1 MRKVIVY
8 LLITAIVVGLVLYFI
23 VNSALVIRKV
33 ANTYAPDY
41 NITYSRIHGNVITG
55 VKIEDLAYNQN
66 ALAKHITLKWNPAGL
81 FKKTII
87 VNTLQIEKANV
98 DTIKTL
104 ISSFSS
110 LENNESE
117 ESSSSGSVDIGVK
130 VDHLSLS
137 LESFVEQGITVSDVM
152 LDVKDVLYTND
163 NVNIRKLN
171 LHADT
176 NVTDI
181 ILDASLKDGHV
192 NVKELSIKDI
202 DTLALQTLF
211 VPDSNESNV
220 SKESDTLA
228 TDETNSSNDEPVHPL
243 IPKWVHIGKLEVSLL
258 PLVYKPVDIR
268 ALSLSGSNAVFD
280 VEKLIL
286 QKANLNLNSST
297 NLSDIQYKTKVKNNK
312 LIGKV
317 DFKPKKALFKLYE
330 LPIRR
335 EAVGDIVL
343 DLNISETLVSTDLQ
357 IKMKQVLQ
365 AKEDEFNFDINNL
378 HSYVSYDIV
387 EGSIT
392 AKSNVILT
400 TPYAK
405 DVLVTNLFTM
415 DEQIHYSGEIHAQ
428 QIIGVDAKFVKPLNN
443 LHIIYEGDDHSIKT
457 DINSD
462 NLQGTFISSDFKKAA
477 LHLEN
482 KEALVLNEFI
492 ELPEELNQTKA
503 NITIDAPLSF
513 EENATML
520 AYVKLDS
527 NVVKLDANVSY
538 KDTLEVKTL
547 SYIPEESLLRAYR
560 EALKWDS
567 LNPIKSDVEL
577 IDGSIQSQIT
587 AGTLSAKATYDLNST
602 RVEGKVTLGG
612 LTANV
617 SGIVDEKISVGTK
630 INSMNALTESVKSIY
645 TLGDIPVVKGSADI
659 SVELTEMET
668 VDIVLKSPEI
678 MYEADSKTEY
688 YVNDIELAVN
698 LQDQKVVL
706 DRYAL
711 TYGGQKVFS
720 TKPSTVLF
728 TDTNV
733 TIEPFWLND
742 ELKVAGTYDLKSRK
756 GTIDTEAEKLHI
768 AHEIVELDSKV
779 DIITVLDGN
788 KTSVNGEI
796 ILLGGKIFYDLSQKT
811 YASDSDIII
820 VQDIKEKKESPFMD
834 NLSVA
839 VQIKTQKPLI
849 YKKGDVDIQAV
860 VDLSVYKAEESELM
874 VLGSVEILKGGS
886 YTFEGKRFV
895 LDKSF
900 VHFTGNP
907 NKPLLEASVKYKSRN
922 HLITIMV
929 TGSADSPNIN
939 FSSKPSLTKE
949 QILSIILFDSEGGAG
964 TNTGED
970 MMKMMGGSMAK
981 SALSNLGVQLDHLVL
996 GEGNSV
1002 EVGKKLTDEITIIYV
1017 NDEISS
1023 VELKYE
1029 HGKRTESVIS
1039 VSEESQSYDI
1049 IYKKD
1054 F

>member
-1 MRKVIVY
+1 VY
-8 LLITAIVVGLVLYFI
+8 LLITAIVLGLVLYFI
-23 VNSALVIRKV
+23 VNSALVVRKA
-33 ANTYAPDY
+33 ANMFAPDY

-55 VKIEDLAYNQN
+55 VKIEDLAYNQDS
-66 ALAKHITLKWNPAGL
+66 LAKHITLKWNPAGL

-87 VNTLQIEKANV
+87 VNTLLVDKANV

-110 LENNESE
+110 GEKNESE
-117 ESSSSGSVDIGVK
+117 ESSSGDSIDIGVK
-130 VDHLSLS
+130 VDHLSVS
-137 LESFVEQGITVSDVM
+137 LEPFVEQGITVSNVM
-152 LDVKDVLYTND
+152 LDVRGVGYTND
-163 NVNIRKLN
+163 DLDVRKLS
-171 LHADT
+171 LRADT

-181 ILDASLKDGHV
+181 ILHASLKDGHV
-192 NVKELSIKDI
+192 NVKELTIKDI
-202 DTLALQTLF
+202 DALALQTLF
-211 VPDSNESNV
+211 APDSTESNI
-220 SKESDTLA
+220 SEESDTLVA
-228 TDETNSSNDEPVHPL
+228 NEMNASNDAPLHPL
-243 IPKWVHIGKLEVSLL
+243 IPKWVHLKKLEVSLL
-258 PLVYKPVDIR
+258 PFVYKPVDIR

-335 EAVGDIVL
+335 ESVGDIVL
-343 DLNISETLVSTDLQ
+343 DLNVSETFVSTDLQ
-357 IKMKQVLQ
+357 IKMEQILK
-365 AKEDEFNFDINNL
+365 ANEDEFNLDIDNL
-378 HSYVSYDIV
+378 HVNVQYDIEKNSV
-387 EGSIT
+387 N
-392 AKSNVILT
+392 AKSNVWLT

-415 DEQIHYSGEIHAQ
+415 DEKIHYSGEVKADK
-428 QIIGVDAKFVKPLNN
+428 IIGVDAKFVKPLNN
-443 LHIIYEGDDHSIKT
+443 LHILYEGDDHSIKT
-457 DINSD
+457 DIESD
-462 NLQGTFISSDFKKAA
+462 NLQGTFISTDFKQAV

-513 EENATML
+513 EENGTML

-527 NVVKLDANVSY
+527 NVVKLDANASY
-538 KDTLEVKTL
+538 KETLQVKTI
-547 SYIPEESLLRAYR
+547 SYIPEESLLRAYS
-560 EALKWDS
+560 EELKWDS

-602 RVEGKVTLGG
+602 IVKGNVILGG
-612 LTANV
+612 LNANV
-617 SGIVDEKISVGTK
+617 SGIVEEKIKVDTK
-630 INSMNALTESVKSIY
+630 INSMNALIESVNSIY
-645 TLGDIPVVKGSADI
+645 TLGEVPVVKGSADI
-659 SVELTEMET
+659 SVELTEMKT

-678 MYEADSKTEY
+678 MYQADSKTEH

-711 TYGGQKVFS
+711 TYAGQKVFS
-720 TKPSTVLF
+720 SKPSTVLF

-742 ELKVAGTYDLKSRK
+742 ELKVIGTYDLKSSQ
-756 GTIDTEAEKLHI
+756 GTIDTEADKLHI
-768 AHEIVELDSKV
+768 SHEIVELDSKV
-779 DIITVLDGN
+779 DLKTVLDGN

-796 ILLGGKIFYDLSQKT
+796 ILLGGNIYYDLSQKT

-860 VDLSVYKAEESELM
+860 VDLSVYKTEKSELM

-886 YTFEGKRFV
+886 YTFEGKKFV

-929 TGSADSPNIN
+929 TGSADSPNIH

-949 QILSIILFDSEGGAG
+949 QILSIILFDSEGGGG

-970 MMKMMGGSMAK
+970 MMKMMGGAMAK

-996 GEGNSV
+996 GAGNSI

-1029 HGKRTESVIS
+1029 HGRHTESIFGA
-1039 VSEESQSYDI
+1039 SEESFSYDI
-1049 IYKKD
+1049 IYKKNY
-1054 F
+1054 